1 MIDKPKKPG
10 KRNSAE
16 AVRCPTC
23 GKAMSPEKETELTPF
38 CSNRCR
44 LVDLGRWFDE
54 KHRLK

>member
-1 MIDKPKKPG
+1 MTDKPKKPDKG
-10 KRNSAE
+10 ETAE

-23 GKAMSPEKETELTPF
+23 GKTMPPETETMPF